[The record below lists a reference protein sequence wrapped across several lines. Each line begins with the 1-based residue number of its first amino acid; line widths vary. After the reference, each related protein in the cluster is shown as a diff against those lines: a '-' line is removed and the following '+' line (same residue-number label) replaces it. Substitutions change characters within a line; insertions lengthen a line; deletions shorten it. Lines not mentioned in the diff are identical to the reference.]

1 MCHPCPS
8 LLARLYFHALNQTVA
23 RGGNP
28 YASPS
33 LLRLASSSVGLEL
46 FFNSCSSSRNVTRE
60 GCPCCIVALRFSSL
74 NLASPSSKCCT
85 RFISEVLPAPHGA
98 LIPMVSGGTVS
109 LCVIR
114 LAIVRAYASYPNR
127 SSSLQ
132 RSDATFGVGFASD
145 GES

>member
-1 MCHPCPS
+1 MASYTFRRTSSTFTRRACRRNQNNSRSFTPIRAVTCLIMQCAIPAQVCS
-8 LLARLYFHALNQTVA
+8 LVWYFHALNQTVA

-74 NLASPSSKCCT
+74 NLASPSSQCCT
-85 RFISEVLPAPHGA
+85 RFTSHVDPAA
-98 LIPMVSGGTVS
+98 
-109 LCVIR
+109 
-114 LAIVRAYASYPNR
+114 A
-127 SSSLQ
+127 
-132 RSDATFGVGFASD
+132 
-145 GES
+145 